1 MFIHFKI
8 LLYSLTF
15 FLLMELVLLKENLF
29 LAMAVLALS
38 FSVIVSVR
46 ISKRWLFAILPFIF
60 SFFSMVLLYLV
71 DSFSQKQI
79 FIIISSFI
87 YYVTFLGIYRLKN
100 YSRDQTARGLIAA
113 SAAAT
118 AFFSFAASYGI
129 YLNISIQM
137 LWILVLVFLVV
148 SFLISYQYLS
158 IIEEKEKRKVLV
170 YSLILGLAMAEI
182 AWVINFWPFGYLTTG
197 VIALIFYYVLWDLTQ
212 SHFLNLLSKKRV
224 VANMVLF
231 SILIGLVLA
240 SSKWLPM
247 V

>member
-8 LLYSLTF
+8 LLYSLAF
-15 FLLMELVLLKENLF
+15 FLLMELAVLKENLY
-29 LAMAVLALS
+29 LAVMIFALLFAVIIARK
-38 FSVIVSVR
+38 IGE
-46 ISKRWLFAILPFIF
+46 RWLFVILPFIF
-60 SFFSMVLLYLV
+60 SFFAMVLLYLV

-100 YSRDQTARGLIAA
+100 YSRDQTARGLVAA
-113 SAAAT
+113 SVAAT
-118 AFFSFAASYGI
+118 AFFSFAASYGV
-129 YLNISIQM
+129 YLNISFQM
-137 LWILVLVFLVV
+137 LWVLVLVFLVV

-170 YSLILGLAMAEI
+170 YSLILGLTMAEI
-182 AWVINFWPFGYLTTG
+182 AWVVNFWPFGYLTTG

-231 SILIGLVLA
+231 GILIGLVLA